1 MVKKCQRFLANFQ
14 LETGILLL
22 AARCPWDGPSPPP
35 HFLSE
40 VIMGNGGCRG
50 TEIKQVGEV
59 CCHLWIYQDWK
70 SNTRFNHCFGPV
82 ILKRGGGV
90 PSFSRGPVSLAGAVS
105 RFTPWPG
112 PTWEP
117 LSVMTDVTDGSVVC
131 ADTSEV
137 ETDLPATVPIA
148 TATASVSL
156 ATVIY

>member
-82 ILKRGGGV
+82 ILKRGGG
-90 PSFSRGPVSLAGAVS
+90 SLHSQEDPFLWREQFQGS
-105 RFTPWPG
+105 HPG
-112 PTWEP
+112 PAP
-117 LSVMTDVTDGSVVC
+117 LGNH
-131 ADTSEV
+131 
-137 ETDLPATVPIA
+137 
-148 TATASVSL
+148 
-156 ATVIY
+156 